1 MKTEIKSKKFMKSE
15 KMPDLEERLPD
26 VPKTLRELDIGK
38 YKKLMIV
45 RKENRNRQRS
55 TAKTFGHKLG
65 HNNRMCKIC
74 GAGKMNYTSTAC
86 KDVLA
91 AKAVA

>member
-1 MKTEIKSKKFMKSE
+1 MKTEIKNKKFVKTE
-15 KMPDLEERLPD
+15 KKEIEEKLPES
-26 VPKTLRELDIGK
+26 PKTLRELDVSK
-38 YKKLMIV
+38 YKKLV
-45 RKENRNRQRS
+45 VLRKETRNRQRS
-55 TAKTFGHKLG
+55 TAKTLGHKLG
-65 HNNRMCKIC
+65 HNNRMCKRC